1 MHARSAQASHG
12 RVLATATSGSCRRST
27 RVGALALP
35 QPINLK
41 LDTLM
46 HNFQETFARRAA
58 EVRTKEQVTINQLQV
73 ALAASEEARRT
84 QAAQLSHVIQAYKH
98 TTQQQA
104 REARALRLH
113 IVQLRLRIEKLKQ
126 NPGAL
131 DLESDPAEERA
142 AVAVVKSELVHELEL
157 QLAQCHHDLV
167 ELRAQ
172 VSACG
177 QL

>member
-1 MHARSAQASHG
+1 MHARCTHASKG
-12 RVLATATSGSCRRST
+12 RVLATAAPGSCRRST

-41 LDTLM
+41 LDL
-46 HNFQETFARRAA
+46 NFQETFSKRAA
-58 EVRTKEQVTINQLQV
+58 EIRTKEQVTISQLQV

-126 NPGAL
+126 NPGAF

-167 ELRAQ
+167 ELRAR
-172 VSACG
+172 VLACG

>member
-1 MHARSAQASHG
+1 MH
-12 RVLATATSGSCRRST
+12 LLCLST
-27 RVGALALP
+27 GISVSLRITLSLGAMCL
-35 QPINLK
+35 
-41 LDTLM
+41 
-46 HNFQETFARRAA
+46 
-58 EVRTKEQVTINQLQV
+58 QVTINQLQV

-113 IVQLRLRIEKLKQ
+113 IVQLRLRIEKLKK
-126 NPGAL
+126 NPSAL

-167 ELRAQ
+167 ELRAR